1 MELCT
6 VKKIL
11 FSTVCLLLVSC
22 VSTRITSVTDPQYKS
37 FIIDK
42 VVVVVNTSDL
52 DLKIKMESNLVSEL
66 NKKGVIAFNGYDVL
80 PPTRNYSE
88 NDLKNIFAKNN
99 IDSILF
105 ISIAEMGYSQQTLT
119 TYQPYTSQG
128 TITRMGSNQY
138 QYSMQTQGGPQTH
151 TITKPR
157 LNIITQLFDAKNGNK
172 IWMSTARSS
181 GNAFASINDTFKD
194 YVIEI
199 VKKLEDDHLIIK
211 TKTEALIRGEGDEK
225 DSVKKNTGLARIE
238 DIPIAVRNQALK
250 EMTKDELEKVIQD
263 MPKENARELSIE
275 SIRAIYNF
283 NRKK

>member
-1 MELCT
+1 M
-6 VKKIL
+6 KKIL

>member
-1 MELCT
+1 MR
-6 VKKIL
+6 KIIL
-11 FSTVCLLLVSC
+11 PAVCLLLVSC

-42 VVVVVNTSDL
+42 VVVVMNTSDL
-52 DLKIKMESNLVSEL
+52 DLKIKIESYLVSEL
-66 NKKGVIAFNGYDVL
+66 NKKGVIAYTGYDVL

-88 NDLKNIFAKNN
+88 NDLKAAFAKNN

-105 ISIAEMGYSQQTLT
+105 IAIAEMGYSQQTMT

-157 LNIITQLFDAKNGNK
+157 LNVITQLFDAKNGNK

-194 YVIEI
+194 YGIEI
-199 VKKLEDDHLIIK
+199 VKKLQADHLIEK
-211 TKTEALIRGEGDEK
+211 TNPDALTRAERDEK
-225 DSVKKNTGLARIE
+225 NAVKTNTGMARIE

-250 EMTKDELEKVIQD
+250 EMTREELEKVIQD
-263 MPKENARELSIE
+263 MPKENARELSLE
-275 SIRAIYNF
+275 SIRSIHNF
-283 NRKK
+283 NRK